1 MSTRHVVITGMG
13 VVSPLGC
20 GIETVWQRLLAGQSG
35 IRVLSDEI
43 VGDLPAKIGGQV
55 PTLAED
61 AKAGFDPDK
70 AVTPKDQR
78 KWIALLSLRWRRPM
92 RQLARQAGML

>member
-1 MSTRHVVITGMG
+1 MG

-43 VGDLPAKIGGQV
+43 VGDLPAKIG
-55 PTLAED
+55 
-61 AKAGFDPDK
+61 
-70 AVTPKDQR
+70 
-78 KWIALLSLRWRRPM
+78 
-92 RQLARQAGML
+92 